1 MENVCFT
8 FYNRLSRR
16 YGDVFCYPTEEFAQ
30 ARIAEMLKNPQS
42 PINPSE
48 VELCKIGTID
58 VDTGILSP
66 LSAPV
71 RLEMPHVAPSID
83 NVAHDVSQTVS
94 N

>member
-30 ARIAEMLKNPQS
+30 ARIVEILKNPQS

-58 VDTGILSP
+58 VDTGLLSP
-66 LSAPV
+66 LTAPV
-71 RLEMPHVAPSID
+71 RLEMPQVVPSID
-83 NVAHDVSQTVS
+83 SVAHPLDSTS

>member
-30 ARIAEMLKNPQS
+30 ARIVEMLKNPQS
-42 PINPSE
+42 LINPSE

-58 VDTGILSP
+58 VDTGVLSP

-71 RLEMPHVAPSID
+71 RIEMPQFSLPID
-83 NVAHDVSQTVS
+83 SVAHEVK
-94 N
+94 